1 MAKNKK
7 YPLSIHQLMY
17 IHGKRYRPQ
26 IPSKYIVENG
36 ITYLNTAVPTE
47 YMMLKGKPEKE
58 PKAILDL
65 LFNLFGSNY
74 EYFQYFLNW
83 IACYYVLG
91 IRPLT
96 AIILFGLEGTG
107 KGILYYIMTKL
118 YGENN
123 CSQINA
129 ESFKNDYK
137 LAPYVKD
144 KRFVNFDEI
153 TLSIHK
159 NKESF
164 FKGYISNA
172 SIELGEKIEAH
183 GQCLLTANY
192 FTVFKINEGDR
203 RYTCMESGFKLEEN
217 EFLGFGSYEALKA
230 QIDSELPDFSKYL
243 KSYEISVSLAN
254 KPLDTLEKGLI
265 IGLSKSYLQDFHSA
279 IVNLDI
285 NYFSRLRNQNLYYSM
300 ENDFKFKSRVNRAHL
315 SKAYNDLF
323 GDNVTTDNIM
333 KQLRA
338 INKEGIFEPNNIYH
352 SGNNHYIYPNGKRD

>member
-17 IHGKRYRPQ
+17 IHGERYRPQ

-107 KGILYYIMTKL
+107 KGVFYYIMTKL
-118 YGENN
+118 YGEDN

-129 ESFKNDYK
+129 ESLKSDYK
-137 LAPYVKD
+137 LAPYVKN

-153 TLSIHK
+153 TKSIHQ
-159 NKESF
+159 NKEGF
-164 FKGYISNA
+164 FKGYITNLI
-172 SIELGEKIEAH
+172 IELGEKIEAH
-183 GQCLLTANY
+183 GQCFFTANY
-192 FTVFKINEGDR
+192 FTVFKINEKDR

-217 EFLGFGSYEALKA
+217 EFLGFGSYEALKV
-230 QIDSELPDFSKYL
+230 QIDSELVNFSKYL
-243 KSYEISVSLAN
+243 KSFEIDVTSAN
-254 KPLDTLEKGLI
+254 EPLDTPEKRLI
-265 IGLSKSYLQDFHSA
+265 IGLSKSHLQDFHNA

-285 NYFSRLRNQNLYYSM
+285 KYFARLRNQNLYQSM
-300 ENDFKFKSRVNRAHL
+300 ERDFIFKSRVNRTNIAA
-315 SKAYNDLF
+315 AYNDLF
-323 GDNVTTDNIM
+323 GDNISAKNIM
-333 KQLRA
+333 AQLIA
-338 INKEGIFEPNNIYH
+338 INKVGIFESKNIYH
-352 SGNNHYIYPNGKRD
+352 SGSNHYIYPKGKRD